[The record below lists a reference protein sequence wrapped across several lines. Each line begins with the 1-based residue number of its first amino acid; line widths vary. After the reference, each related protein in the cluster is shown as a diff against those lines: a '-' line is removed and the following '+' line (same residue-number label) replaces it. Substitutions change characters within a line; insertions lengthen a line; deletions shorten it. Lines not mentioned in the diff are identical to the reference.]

1 MQRGSVPT
9 KKSWTWLNLCC
20 NTTWLHPCW
29 PITQMLL
36 CIPGRLLRIFVR
48 VAKSHHSLTLWR
60 VSSLE
65 TRGSVCQ
72 TGPPFHC
79 LTSSEV
85 RLKKWSSH
93 CCFCLNPPSC
103 NSFPISEGK
112 NVQLTPDVRLEW
124 FIPSRVR
131 MCSTS
136 SVAICLLDFEIQ
148 CLVSQWCKEK
158 VLQWLK

>member
-85 RLKKWSSH
+85 FVWTPPPVTVFPLVRVKMSNLLLTWDWNGLSPRECECARQAPWQSACWTLKYSVWSHSGARRK
-93 CCFCLNPPSC
+93 SC
-103 NSFPISEGK
+103 S
-112 NVQLTPDVRLEW
+112 D
-124 FIPSRVR
+124 
-131 MCSTS
+131 
-136 SVAICLLDFEIQ
+136 
-148 CLVSQWCKEK
+148 
-158 VLQWLK
+158 